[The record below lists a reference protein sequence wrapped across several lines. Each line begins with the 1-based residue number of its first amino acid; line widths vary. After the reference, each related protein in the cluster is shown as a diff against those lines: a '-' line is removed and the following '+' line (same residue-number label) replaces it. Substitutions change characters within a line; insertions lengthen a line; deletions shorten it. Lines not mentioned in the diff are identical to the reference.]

1 VKSLTEPS
9 PLPDLST
16 KRILLVISGGI
27 AAYKAL
33 ELIRL
38 LRKSGAAVRAV
49 LTKAGAEFVTPLSVG
64 ALTEDKVY
72 TELWSLTDEAEMGHI
87 RLSREAD
94 LIVIAPASADLIAK
108 MAVGLADDL
117 ASTMLL
123 AANKPI
129 LIAPAMNVRMW
140 EHPAS
145 AANIVTLEGRGVTK
159 VGPTPGPMACGEF
172 GMGRMAEP
180 ADILSS
186 IADHFAGAKPGPL
199 TGRRILITSG
209 PTQEAIDPVRFIS
222 NRSSGKQ
229 GHAIAAACA
238 RLGAETILVSGPTQE
253 PTPAGVRLVPVASAD
268 EMLAA
273 CQAALPVD
281 AAICAAAVSDWR
293 PADPSSQKIKKKAGA
308 SAPEIHL
315 VQTPDILAY
324 LSKAGPLRPRLVVG
338 FALETDN
345 LIENAKAKL
354 VSKGCDWIVA
364 NSATQDSTVFGS
376 SYNTVSLVTSV
387 GTELWPR
394 ASKQE
399 VGERLA
405 ASIAESLTASARG
418 EHHIG
423 LAQSA

>member
-1 VKSLTEPS
+1 MSDAEQ
-9 PLPDLST
+9 LPDLAS
-16 KRILLVISGGI
+16 KRVLLVISGGI
-27 AAYKAL
+27 AAYKSL

-72 TELWSLTDEAEMGHI
+72 SELWSLTDEAEMGHI

-94 LIVIAPASADLIAK
+94 LIVIAPASADLLAK
-108 MAVGLADDL
+108 MANGLADDL

-123 AANKPI
+123 AADKPV
-129 LIAPAMNVRMW
+129 LVAPAMNVRMW
-140 EHPAS
+140 EHPATV
-145 AANIVTLEGRGVTK
+145 ANLATLESRGVTK
-159 VGPTPGPMACGEF
+159 VGPNPGPMACGEF
-172 GMGRMAEP
+172 GLGRMAEP
-180 ADILSS
+180 AEILAA
-186 IADHFAGAKPGPL
+186 IAGHFAGGKPL
-199 TGRRILITSG
+199 SGRRVLITSG

-253 PTPAGVRLVPVASAD
+253 PAPPGVTLVSIESAD

-281 AAICAAAVSDWR
+281 AAVCAAAVSDWR
-293 PADPSSQKIKKKAGA
+293 PADPATRKIKKKAGA
-308 SAPEIHL
+308 AAPEIHL
-315 VQTPDILAY
+315 VQTPDILAT
-324 LSKAGPLRPRLVVG
+324 LSKPGPRRPLLVVG
-338 FALETDN
+338 FALETEN
-345 LIENAKAKL
+345 LVENAKAKL
-354 VSKGCDWIVA
+354 ASKGCDWIVA
-364 NSATQDSTVFGS
+364 NAATQDSTVFGS
-376 SYNTVSLVTSV
+376 SYNTITLVTAV

-394 ASKQE
+394 SSKQE
-399 VGERLA
+399 VGERLGA
-405 ASIAESLTASARG
+405 AMAEFLTAPAEG
-418 EHHIG
+418 GHKVG